1 MLVIVCVA
9 AFPGIATW
17 LLDRLLNQGA
27 SGREG
32 RE

>member
-17 LLDRLLNQGA
+17 LLDWLLNQGA
-27 SGREG
+27 SVT
-32 RE
+32 